1 MSRIGKQPIV
11 LPGKVKVSVSPDGD
25 VVVEGPKGTLH
36 YQLPEGIS
44 LQQEDKEVSLIRA
57 SDHRRHR
64 ALHGTARAL
73 VANMVQGVAEGFKK
87 EMEIQGVGYRAAVKG
102 DAIDLQLGYS
112 HPISHPIPQGLTVTV
127 EGNTQVKIEGCDRQ
141 LVGQFA
147 AEVRSYRRPEPYKG
161 KGIRYKGEQVRRKAG
176 KSVQ

>member
-1 MSRIGKQPIV
+1 MSRIGKLPVV
-11 LPGKVKVSVSPDGD
+11 LPDKVKVSASSGGKI
-25 VVVEGPKGTLH
+25 VVEGPKGILE

-44 LQQEDKEVSLIRA
+44 LKQEDKSVTLTRE
-57 SDHRRHR
+57 SDHRRHK
-64 ALHGTARAL
+64 ALHGTARSL
-73 VANMVQGVAEGFKK
+73 ISSMVRGVTEGFIK

-102 DAIDLQLGYS
+102 DSLDLQLGFS
-112 HPISHPIPQGLTVTV
+112 HPISHPIPKGLKVSVDNNTLVKV
-127 EGNTQVKIEGCDRQ
+127 EGIDRQ

>member
-1 MSRIGKQPIV
+1 MSRIGKLPIV
-11 LPGKVKVSVSPDGD
+11 LPDKVKVSSSSEMMI
-25 VVVEGPKGTLH
+25 VVEGPKGKLE

-44 LQQEDKEVSLIRA
+44 LKQEGNSVELVRV
-57 SDHRRHR
+57 SDHRKHR

-73 VANMVQGVAEGFKK
+73 VSNMVRGVTQGFLK

-102 DAIDLQLGYS
+102 DNLDLQLGFS
-112 HPISHPIPQGLTVTV
+112 HPISHPIPKGLKVTV
-127 EGNTQVKIEGCDRQ
+127 ENNTFVKVEGIDRQ

-161 KGIRYKGEQVRRKAG
+161 KGIRYKGEYVRSKAG

>member
-11 LPGKVKVSVSPDGD
+11 LPDKVKVSASGSQL
-25 VVVEGPKGTLH
+25 VVVEGPKGKLE

-44 LQQEDKEVSLIRA
+44 LTQEDKNVLLVRE
-57 SDHRRHR
+57 SDHRRHK
-64 ALHGTARAL
+64 ALHGTARSL
-73 VANMVQGVAEGFKK
+73 IANMVKGVTDGFSK

-102 DAIDLQLGYS
+102 TSLDLQLGYS
-112 HPISHPIPQGLTVTV
+112 HPISHPIPDGLKVTV
-127 EGNTQVKIEGCDRQ
+127 DNSTLIKVEGIDRQ

-161 KGIRYKGEQVRRKAG
+161 KGIRYKGEYVRRKAG

>member
-1 MSRIGKQPIV
+1 MSRIGKLPIV
-11 LPGKVKVSVSPDGD
+11 LPDKVNVSSSSEKMI
-25 VVVEGPKGTLH
+25 VVEGPKGKLE

-44 LQQEDKEVSLIRA
+44 LKQEGNSVELVRE
-57 SDHRRHR
+57 SDHRKHR

-73 VANMVQGVAEGFKK
+73 VSNMVRGVTQGFVK

-102 DAIDLQLGYS
+102 DNLDLQLGFS
-112 HPISHPIPQGLTVTV
+112 HPISHPIPKGLKVTV
-127 EGNTQVKIEGCDRQ
+127 ESNTLVKVEGIDRQ

-161 KGIRYKGEQVRRKAG
+161 KGIRYKGEYVRSKAG

>member
-1 MSRIGKQPIV
+1 MSRIGKLPIA
-11 LPGKVKVSVSPDGD
+11 LPDKVKVSASDRK
-25 VVVEGPKGTLH
+25 VVVEGPKGKLE

-44 LQQEDKEVSLIRA
+44 LQQEEKTISLVRE
-57 SDHRRHR
+57 SDHRRHK

-73 VANMVQGVAEGFKK
+73 IANMVRGVTQGFVK

-102 DAIDLQLGYS
+102 DSLDLQLGYS
-112 HPISHPIPQGLTVTV
+112 HPIAHPIPQGLKVSVENNTLVKV
-127 EGNTQVKIEGCDRQ
+127 EGVDRQ

-147 AEVRSYRRPEPYKG
+147 AEVRSYRKPEPYKG